1 MLCDACIPCLQPG
14 TFAAELLASGSRPGQ
29 SSTRTFTL
37 DVAQRVQLEG
47 EELEAYEAARLL
59 AEAEAAA
66 AGDCVN

>member
-1 MLCDACIPCLQPG
+1 MLCDACIPCLQPD
-14 TFAAELLASGSRPGQ
+14 TFASELLASGSRPGQ